1 MSALDELFEDDT
13 ARKRAF
19 VALKKAIE
27 VRFSASDWRE
37 FAMEHNVPYIEQHA
51 RLLRSLQFGDD
62 DYGSSILQVLN
73 YMWDYHEDAL
83 RILMRHEKLERK
95 LKNDAPNLYSAI
107 HDDVAHIVVEH
118 ENLTASEVV
127 RRALFD
133 AKELIRS
140 TGAVSA
146 VDRVHT
152 ALHGYLR
159 DICDEESLVYP
170 KDPSVQQ
177 LYKLIRTNHT
187 AFSAAGPHEEDIK
200 KISNSM
206 AAALDAVNTLRNHA
220 SVAHPNE
227 DLLDDVDATLVVNA
241 ARTLFNYVNSKISK

>member
-1 MSALDELFEDDT
+1 MSALDELFEDDA

-27 VRFSASDWRE
+27 RRFNVSDWRE
-37 FAMEHNVPYIEQHA
+37 FAMEHDVPYIENHS

-62 DYGSSILQVLN
+62 DYGSSVLQVLN

-83 RILMRHEKLERK
+83 KILMRHDKLERR
-95 LKNDAPNLYSAI
+95 LESDAPELYAAI
-107 HDDVAHIVVEH
+107 HNDVAHIEVEN

-127 RRALFD
+127 RRALSD
-133 AKELIRS
+133 ARELIRT

-159 DICDEESLVYP
+159 DICDEESLSYP
-170 KDPSVQQ
+170 RDPSVQQ
-177 LYKLIRTNHT
+177 LYKVIRTSHP
-187 AFSAAGPHEEDIK
+187 AFSAAGPHEDEIK
-200 KISNSM
+200 RISNSM
-206 AAALDAVNTLRNHA
+206 ATALDAVNTLRNQA

-227 DLLDDVDATLVVNA
+227 DLLDDIDATLVVNT
-241 ARTLFNYVNSKISK
+241 ARTLFNYISGKIST

>member
-1 MSALDELFEDDT
+1 MSALDELFEDDV

-19 VALKKAIE
+19 VALKKAIDGC
-27 VRFSASDWRE
+27 FSVSDWRE
-37 FAMEHNVPYIEQHA
+37 FAMEYDVTYIEDHA
-51 RLLRSLQFGDD
+51 RLLRGLQFGDD
-62 DYGSSILQVLN
+62 DYGSSILQILN

-83 RILMRHEKLERK
+83 KILMSHKKLERK
-95 LKNDAPNLYSAI
+95 LKNDAPDLYSAI
-107 HDDVAHIVVEH
+107 HDDVAHISVEH

-127 RRALFD
+127 RRALSD

-140 TGAVSA
+140 AGAVSA

-159 DICDEESLVYP
+159 DICDEESLAYP
-170 KDPSVQQ
+170 KGASVQQ
-177 LYKLIRTNHT
+177 LYKVIRNEHA
-187 AFSAAGPHEEDIK
+187 AFSAAGPHEEEIK
-200 KISNSM
+200 RISNSM
-206 AAALDAVNTLRNHA
+206 ATALDAVNTLRNQA

-241 ARTLFNYVNSKISK
+241 ARTLFNYVSGKLSK